1 MPHVLVVNAGSSNV
15 KFAVFRAGA
24 ALQEVARGKVEG
36 ADSAAA
42 VLEQLEERGALGDL
56 VGVGHRLVHG
66 GPRHTAPAL
75 VTPELVRD
83 LEELKALNPTHL
95 PAELGLIDA
104 VAKRWPG
111 VPQVAC
117 FDTAFHRDL
126 PAVARTLPIPRRYL
140 DQGVRRYGFHGIS
153 YEYLLAEL
161 VRVAGAEVAHGRV
174 IFAHLGSGSS
184 LAAVRNGTCVDTT
197 MGFTP
202 AGGLVM
208 GTRTGDLDPGVLVHL
223 LRSEGLNAERL
234 DTLVNRESGL
244 RGLSGTSSDLRE
256 LLTNEAADPRA
267 AEAVAVY
274 CYQVRKWIGAM
285 AAALGGLDT
294 LVFSGGIGENSP
306 DVRARI
312 CAGLSF
318 FGVQLATEAN
328 AAGAPIISSD
338 IAPVV
343 VRVIPTDEEVMI
355 ARTVQRLSNATP
367 PDEGTREWPNRS
379 RTPC

>member
-1 MPHVLVVNAGSSNV
+1 MLNAGSSNV
-15 KFAVFRAGA
+15 KFAAFRADT
-24 ALQEVARGKVEG
+24 ALHETARGKVEG
-36 ADSAAA
+36 TVAAA
-42 VLEQLEERGALGDL
+42 VVEQLERSGALRDL
-56 VGVGHRLVHG
+56 AGVGHRLVHG

-75 VTPELVRD
+75 VTPELMGE
-83 LEELKALNPTHL
+83 LEELKALDPTHL
-95 PAELGLIDA
+95 PVELELIEA
-104 VAKRWPG
+104 VAARCPG

-117 FDTAFHRDL
+117 FDTGFHRDL

-140 DQGVRRYGFHGIS
+140 EQGVRRYGFHGLS

-161 VRVAGAEVAHGRV
+161 ERIAGAEAAHGRV

-202 AGGLVM
+202 TGGLMM
-208 GTRTGDLDPGVLVHL
+208 GTRSGDLDPGVLVHL
-223 LRSEGLNAERL
+223 MRSEGLGAEQIDAL
-234 DTLVNRESGL
+234 INRESGL
-244 RGLSGTSSDLRE
+244 RGLSGTSSDLRF
-256 LLTNEAADPRA
+256 LLANEDKDPRA

-294 LVFSGGIGENSP
+294 LVFSGGIGENAP
-306 DVRARI
+306 EIRARI

-318 FGVQLATEAN
+318 FGVQLATQAN
-328 AAGAPIISSD
+328 AAGAPVVSAR

-343 VRVIPTDEEVMI
+343 VRVIPTDEELTI
-355 ARTVQRLSNATP
+355 ARAAQRLLPATP
-367 PDEGTREWPNRS
+367 PAEGTREWSTRS